1 MKKTPYLSVV
11 IVFLTALLSCS
22 GLNDITLTGADGF
35 TLKGMENNS
44 VSFAADIGV
53 HNPSGFGFR
62 VREVNLKTSVDGN
75 FIGTLSSP
83 DKVRIP
89 ARSDSSYRMNFSL
102 EIANMLTSASALY
115 TLSRKKKVSV
125 DMQGYVKTR
134 SWIIPKRIDIHETQV
149 IDVPS
154 NLR

>member
-1 MKKTPYLSVV
+1 MHKT
-11 IVFLTALLSCS
+11 FLLLKVLIAVATLLSCS

-62 VREVNLKTSVDGN
+62 VREVNLKTSVEGN

-83 DKVRIP
+83 DKIRIP

-102 EIANMLTSASALY
+102 EIANMLTSASTLY

-134 SWIIPKRIDIHETQV
+134 SWLMTKRIDVHETQV